1 MTNHGRR
8 YGERDSHPIPV
19 WNGIFDH
26 YERMG
31 IALWAFA
38 WLIDRI
44 PKNGERDGVGMV
56 LGGRPIKISEMVET
70 MKGSS
75 YKAVR
80 RQLDILEE
88 QGYISRRRTPY
99 GFVVEVRNSRK
110 WGIWSP
116 KENAPKG
123 QSLPVESGQKGQSP
137 DERLP
142 KKGTEIAPQ
151 GQNKENT
158 AVHSSKETQQK
169 EAPLGKS
176 KLWEELGVRP
186 GSLLPALRELFEGL
200 YSTKGNQPIRELL
213 SLGLDMWRDQG
224 NKIPPQLARAAAEL
238 RKHEKQK
245 KATAY
250 AKPELPE
257 LEELPWVKR

>member
-8 YGERDSHPIPV
+8 YGEKDSHPIPV

-31 IALWAFA
+31 IALWSFA

-44 PKNGERDGVGMV
+44 PKNGEQNGVGLV
-56 LGGRPIKISEMVET
+56 LGGKPIKISEMVET
-70 MKGSS
+70 MRGSS
-75 YKAVR
+75 YKGVR
-80 RQLDILEE
+80 RQLDTLEE

-99 GFVVEVRNSRK
+99 GFVIEVRNSRK

-116 KENAPKG
+116 KETGQKG
-123 QSLPVESGQKGQSP
+123 QSASAESGQKGQSLV
-137 DERLP
+137 ERLP
-142 KKGTEIAPQ
+142 KKGTEIAPE

-169 EAPLGKS
+169 AVLPAKS

-186 GSLLPALRELFEGL
+186 GSLPPALLELFEGL
-200 YSTKGNQPIRELL
+200 YSTKGSQPIGELL
-213 SLGLDMWRDQG
+213 SLGLDMWTDQG
-224 NKIPPQLARAAAEL
+224 NKIPPQLARAAADF
-238 RKHEKQK
+238 RGYEKQK
-245 KATAY
+245 RATACVR
-250 AKPELPE
+250 PELPE
-257 LEELPWVKR
+257 LEASPWRQR